1 MAVFFVHGVNTRKED
16 PGYQKDVAARDEL
29 IRRLLLI
36 PLSQSRPARAV
47 YRDLPIE
54 NLYWGLHGVRFFW
67 GQATLPLRT
76 NLLEKQGGANSET
89 PLSDAETEAV
99 IRELSKPAN
108 PALEVMG
115 GGDRFREAAA
125 ADLPRFLEAVLA
137 PLIYSEMDLTL
148 EGEELPGEQ
157 ADEMVEMRQARER
170 AVAALGEREALVLM
184 AADRAAADPQVKQ
197 DVQAAASDDEVLEI
211 LRDAVLQQV
220 RQVAAATPAGG
231 QPTPAK
237 PALEVMGAGWFAA
250 LKERLGELFDR
261 ARGAPARALS
271 VPALDHYRKSL
282 HEVATRFFGDVFV
295 YLKRRGTR
303 DHPGPIVE
311 VARDGIRQRQATHPG
326 EPTLVITHSM
336 GGNIL
341 YDLLTHYDPDLRVDG
356 WVSVASQVGQFEEM
370 KLFQESS
377 ESLGAPDKV
386 TGLAEQVKCWVNVF
400 DPVDPFAFKAG
411 PVFADV
417 NKDLPFRTG
426 EGVLK
431 AHGAYF
437 KRPSFYHT
445 LLPYLERGL
454 P

>member
-1 MAVFFVHGVNTRKED
+1 MAVFFVHGVNTRTKD
-16 PGYQKDVAARDEL
+16 RGYQKDVAARDRL
-29 IRRLLLI
+29 IRDLLLV
-36 PLSQSRPARAV
+36 PLSQTRPARAV

-54 NLYWGLHGVRFFW
+54 NLYWGLHGVRFLW
-67 GQATLPLRT
+67 EQATLPMRT
-76 NLLEKQGGANSET
+76 NLLEKQGVASSET
-89 PLSDAETEAV
+89 PRSDVEIEAV
-99 IRELSKPAN
+99 IRELSKPSS
-108 PALEVMG
+108 PALEAMG
-115 GGDRFREAAA
+115 GGDRFREAAG

-137 PLIYSEMDLTL
+137 PLIYSEMDLSL
-148 EGEELPGEQ
+148 EGEQLPGEQ
-157 ADEMVEMRQARER
+157 ADETVEMREARER
-170 AVAALGEREALVLM
+170 AAAAAGEREALVLM
-184 AADRAAADPQVKQ
+184 AADRAAADPRVKQ
-197 DVQAAASDDEVLEI
+197 AVQAASDDEVLEV
-211 LRDAVLQQV
+211 LRDAVLQHFQ
-220 RQVAAATPAGG
+220 QAAAPPPPETQPA
-231 QPTPAK
+231 PSK
-237 PALEVMGAGWFAA
+237 PALEVMGAGWFGA

-261 ARGAPARALS
+261 AKGAPARALT
-271 VPALDHYRKSL
+271 VPALDCYRKDL
-282 HEVATRFFGDVFV
+282 HVVATRFLGDVFV

-311 VARDGIRQRQATHPG
+311 VVRDGIRKRQAAHPG

-341 YDLLTHYDPDLRVDG
+341 YDLLTHYDPNLQLDG

-370 KLFQESS
+370 KLFQEST
-377 ESLGAPDKV
+377 EGLGTPDKV
-386 TGLAEQVKCWVNVF
+386 TGLAKQVKYWVNVF
-400 DPVDPFAFKAG
+400 DPVDVFAFKAG

-417 NKDLPFRTG
+417 NKDIPFRTG